1 MLDSQLMRS
10 SARNKHFQE
19 RLHLSDEDVRKKV
32 KQRLTAARLL
42 NEWTQTEAAERLGYK
57 NSTQV
62 SLWEKAGDR
71 MPPPMQMLRIA
82 QVYRVSL
89 DYLWGLS
96 ESPERDPQAAH
107 QYYLMDAQKEISSQ
121 LMRDITDLMQA
132 IAKTGGPTVEC
143 SLLITGEGERAVAA
157 FKRFLELNREGFEDM
172 RGGAAL
178 LSAMDSLEHNGV
190 TVAKEQIRRFKT
202 LGTASVRST
211 LKRISSPQIS
221 SPLFD
226 QTSA

>member
-1 MLDSQLMRS
+1 
-10 SARNKHFQE
+10 
-19 RLHLSDEDVRKKV
+19 
-32 KQRLTAARLL
+32 
-42 NEWTQTEAAERLGYK
+42 
-57 NSTQV
+57 
-62 SLWEKAGDR
+62 
-71 MPPPMQMLRIA
+71 
-82 QVYRVSL
+82 
-89 DYLWGLS
+89 
-96 ESPERDPQAAH
+96 
-107 QYYLMDAQKEISSQ
+107 MDAQKEISSR

-157 FKRFLELNREGFEDM
+157 FKRFLELNQDGFEDM

-190 TVAKEQIRRFKT
+190 AVAKEQIRRFKT

-211 LKRISSPQIS
+211 LKRISAPQIS